1 MENNMHQYKMS
12 NPNNPDNWV
21 KWWLAAMALL
31 FLLIMMSCNTV
42 KKQERRIYEQSTI
55 IYKRDTVH
63 VKVVDTSKITTELQ
77 EFNTKTIE
85 LYDTVYKDVPILRQ
99 RIIYENVIKQRSET
113 KTGVTKDSSTGAVSN
128 TQAFSNTTIDT
139 SKKSNRV
146 PFTGIIIAG
155 IVIIVLYGI
164 RKTYR

>member
-1 MENNMHQYKMS
+1 
-12 NPNNPDNWV
+12 
-21 KWWLAAMALL
+21 
-31 FLLIMMSCNTV
+31 MSCNTV

>member
-1 MENNMHQYKMS
+1 
-12 NPNNPDNWV
+12 
-21 KWWLAAMALL
+21 MALL
-31 FLLIMMSCNTV
+31 FVLIMLSCNTV

-85 LYDTVYKDVPILRQ
+85 LYDTVYKDVPLLRQ
-99 RIIYENVIKQRSET
+99 RIIYENVVKQRSESQS
-113 KTGVTKDSSTGAVSN
+113 GVTKDSSTGAISN
-128 TQAFSNTTIDT
+128 TQSFSNTTIDS

-155 IVIIVLYGI
+155 IVIIVIYGI
-164 RKTYR
+164 RKAYR

>member
-1 MENNMHQYKMS
+1 
-12 NPNNPDNWV
+12 
-21 KWWLAAMALL
+21 
-31 FLLIMMSCNTV
+31 MSCNTV

-99 RIIYENVIKQRSET
+99 RIIYENVVKQRSET
-113 KTGVTKDSSTGAVSN
+113 QSGVTKDSSTGAVSN

-139 SKKSNRV
+139 SKKSNRI

-155 IVIIVLYGI
+155 IVIIVIYGI

>member
-1 MENNMHQYKMS
+1 MHQYKMS

-21 KWWLAAMALL
+21 KWWFAAMIVL
-31 FLLIMMSCNTV
+31 FVLIMMSCNTV

-99 RIIYENVIKQRSET
+99 RIIYENVVKQRSET
-113 KTGVTKDSSTGAVSN
+113 QSGVTKDSSTGAVSN

-139 SKKSNRV
+139 SKKSNRI

-155 IVIIVLYGI
+155 IVIIVIYGI

>member
-1 MENNMHQYKMS
+1 MI
-12 NPNNPDNWV
+12 V
-21 KWWLAAMALL
+21 L
-31 FLLIMMSCNTV
+31 FVLIMMSCNTV

-85 LYDTVYKDVPILRQ
+85 LYDTVYKDVPVLRQ
-99 RIIYENVIKQRSET
+99 RIIYENVVKQRSET
-113 KTGVTKDSSTGAVSN
+113 KTGVTKDSATGAVSN

-139 SKKSNRV
+139 SKKSNRI

-155 IVIIVLYGI
+155 IVIIVIYGI
-164 RKTYR
+164 RKAYR